1 MFPFDEN
8 TIVTGDARRIL
19 PQIPGDHV
27 DLILTDPVWPDAKPE
42 LPGKKI
48 AAEIFEY
55 AARFFH
61 LIAPRVI
68 IHLGL
73 KTDPRIL
80 AGLSQKM
87 PFVQVCWL
95 RWIPPSYRGP
105 IMVSADVAYVFGHR
119 KLPGDGSRVFGSEV
133 DAVSGHRP
141 PEDIRSGPDTHPT
154 PRSLKHVSW
163 LVRRF
168 SRPGDLILD
177 PFCGSGTTFLAAK
190 LANRRYFG
198 IEIDPKFAD
207 YARRRI
213 SETDLFNPECPKSG
227 VSDTKTRKDCP
238 NDR

>member
-8 TIVTGDARRIL
+8 TIVTGDALAIL
-19 PQIPGDHV
+19 PKIPGDHV
-27 DLILTDPVWPDAKPE
+27 DLILTDPIWPDSKVK
-42 LPGKKI
+42 LPGSEN

-55 AARFFH
+55 AARTFH

-80 AGLSQKM
+80 AGLSQRM

-95 RWIPPSYRGP
+95 RWIPPRYYGP
-105 IMVSADVAYVFGHR
+105 ILVSADVAYVFGHR
-119 KLPGDGSRVFGSEV
+119 KLPADGSRVFGSEV
-133 DAVSGHRP
+133 DAVSGHAP
-141 PEDIRSGPDTHPT
+141 PEDIRSSPDTHPT

-177 PFCGSGTTFLAAK
+177 PFCGSGTTCLAAK

-207 YARRRI
+207 YARRRL
-213 SETDLFNPECPKSG
+213 SEADLFNPDRQTPKPCPE
-227 VSDTKTRKDCP
+227 VSEKRSFGQ
-238 NDR
+238 